1 MIGNE
6 QVCQLMA
13 PAEEGGN
20 GQVIFMCDSSR
31 AAQVAFCVREDKKK
45 NCMKEKEES
54 RDE

>member
-13 PAEEGGN
+13 PAKAEEGGN

-31 AAQVAFCVREDKKK
+31 AAQVVFCVREDKKK
-45 NCMKEKEES
+45 KQKTA
-54 RDE
+54 